1 MSLRGGGRTTL
12 LVLWL
17 LALAGL
23 GWVVSQRLKI
33 STDLRSFMPAPTTPD
48 QRLLMEQVGEG
59 PGSRLLLLAI
69 SGGSDE
75 ELAALSQGL
84 VATLKNDP
92 RYSQVI
98 NGSFDPGALDPA
110 LLPYRYLLS
119 PTLDT
124 QPLDEAYLADQL
136 QQRLDELSSPAASLL
151 KGLLPR
157 DPTLEVLKLAQMWA
171 PAKSPQ
177 VRDGVWFSAQD
188 EALLLVQTVAA
199 GFDPGA
205 QQQAIDGIEKAF
217 HALPGSAGAKL
228 ELSGPGYFS
237 VVVGAQTRHQ
247 ADWIGRISTV
257 GFIALLLLAYRS
269 IGSLLLSA
277 LPIASAALA
286 GIVALTL
293 AFPDVHGIT
302 LAFGFTLLGVAQ
314 EYPIRVLSHRRA
326 GEDAL
331 HSVRALWPLLL
342 TAIASA
348 CIAYLAFYASGVNGL
363 KQLAVFTIVG
373 LLAAGFS
380 TRYLLPHLLPRR
392 VRDVADMRWLV
403 RARAFV
409 DRLPRPRWL
418 PLLVAAAIVAM
429 LALAPGPFWQNNLAA
444 LTPLPQSML
453 QHDARLRQAL
463 GAPDVRYLLVL
474 QAPTA
479 QGVLELSQQLQPRVD
494 ALVARHAVDTLELPS
509 RYLPAV
515 ALQRERQQKLP
526 DQATLQHD
534 LTEALDGLPFRADLF
549 QPFLDDVRTART
561 LPPLTPERYAQTPLG
576 QRLAAMLVPRDGHWL
591 GLGTVSGV
599 HDVAALQALGEGSH
613 GSVRLL
619 DLKAASESLV
629 VDYRTRILQ
638 ALLAAAVLLVL
649 TISFALRSVRRAWHV
664 LAPMTLATFLVL
676 AVERMAGI
684 EISLFHLVAL
694 ILAGGL
700 GLHYALFFER
710 DTGDPAEQRRTLHA
724 TIVCVLSALLVFG
737 MLAWATIPV
746 LRAIGLTVS
755 LGVAFHFCLSI
766 LMAPH
771 ASES

>member
-1 MSLRGGGRTTL
+1 MRRGARAAL
-12 LVLWL
+12 LIGWL

-23 GWVVSQRLKI
+23 GWMVSQRLHV

-69 SGGSDE
+69 HGQSDAK
-75 ELAALSQGL
+75 LAALSQGL
-84 VATLKNDP
+84 AAALKKDS
-92 RYSQVI
+92 RYSQVL
-98 NGSFDPGALDPA
+98 NGSFDLGALDER

-124 QPLDEAYLADQL
+124 QPLDEVYLADQL
-136 QQRLDELSSPAASLL
+136 QQRLDDLSSPAASLL

-157 DPTLEVLKLAQMWA
+157 DPTLEVLQLAERWA

-177 VRDGVWFSAQD
+177 LREGVWFSPQD
-188 EALLLVQTVAA
+188 EALLLVQTAAA

-205 QQQAIDGIEKAF
+205 QQQSIDGIRQAF
-217 HALPGSAGAKL
+217 AALPGSAGATL
-228 ELSGPGYFS
+228 EPSGPGYFS
-237 VVVGAQTRHQ
+237 VVAAAQTRQQ
-247 ADWIGRISTV
+247 ADWIGRISTA

-269 IGSLLLSA
+269 FSSLLLSA

-286 GIVALTL
+286 GIAALTL
-293 AFPDVHGIT
+293 AFPEVHGIT

-331 HSVRALWPLLL
+331 ASVRTLWPLLL

-363 KQLAVFTIVG
+363 KQLALFTIVG
-373 LLAAGFS
+373 LLVAGCS

-392 VRDVADMRWLV
+392 VHDVADMRWLI
-403 RARAFV
+403 RARTFV
-409 DRLPRPRWL
+409 DRLPRPRWI
-418 PLLVAAAIVAM
+418 PVAVAAAIVAM
-429 LALAPGPFWQNNLAA
+429 LALARAPLWQDNLAA
-444 LTPLPQSML
+444 LTPLPADLL
-453 QHDARLRQAL
+453 QRDARLRQAL

-474 QAPTA
+474 EAPSA
-479 QGVLELSQQLQPRVD
+479 QGVLELSERLQPQVD
-494 ALVARHAVDTLELPS
+494 ALLARRAADALELPS
-509 RYLPAV
+509 RYLPSVAV
-515 ALQRERQQKLP
+515 QRARQARLP
-526 DQATLQHD
+526 DRATLQR
-534 LTEALDGLPFRADLF
+534 ALDQALQGLPFRADLF
-549 QPFLDDVRTART
+549 QPFVDDVQAART

-591 GLGTVSGV
+591 GLGTISGV
-599 HDVAALQALGEGSH
+599 HDLAALQALGADTH
-613 GSVRLL
+613 GAVRLL

-638 ALLAAAVLLVL
+638 ALAAAALLLVL
-649 TISFALRSVRRAWHV
+649 TIALALRSQRRAWHV

-676 AVERMAGI
+676 AVERVAGV

-710 DTGDPAEQRRTLHA
+710 DTGDAAEQRRTLHA

-771 ASES
+771 ARQD